1 MDILNQ
7 IIQGLNKEEIRFF
20 KLFAHRQQGNAD
32 RKDISLL
39 DFMRKQTEGKGEE
52 KIFQKLY
59 GDGDKNAFY
68 RLKNRLVD
76 DLNKSLMLQHVQD
89 EELLQI
95 FHLLMVVRIYTT
107 KGNNQLSFYFLK
119 KAEQRAR
126 KIENYELLDIVYG
139 EFIKLSHEL
148 LVINPEIYIQLRK
161 ENNETLFNL
170 RQMDDLLAAV
180 SYRLKITQNFGDHQN
195 SLIQILEST
204 IGRFMDSDTIL
215 HSGKFRFKLYSL
227 VCQLL
232 LQRKDYKSLEAYL
245 LQTWKEFNDKQMF
258 TKNNHDTK
266 LQMLTYMVNSL
277 FKNGK
282 TQESLEFANILHDS
296 MEEYNRLYYDKYEIF
311 YYNAL
316 VNNYSIADVPKAIEL
331 LLEMQEQKNLHKV
344 PFYELFIYLN
354 LATSYFDLKQFN
366 QAIKNLNKLFL
377 IDSYK
382 KADPSLKFKIAVAEL
397 IIRFE
402 LGDQDFWN
410 YRKDQLLKEFS
421 VQMKQEIHIK
431 EQLLIQ
437 LIEQAEI
444 LSGGFQNRQL
454 RPEIENYIQKW
465 NSGDQEDEIIK
476 YTNWLSEKIK
486 AR

>member
-1 MDILNQ
+1 MDILHQ
-7 IIQGLNKEEIRFF
+7 IIQGLSKEEIRFF

-52 KIFQKLY
+52 KIFHKLY
-59 GDGDKNAFY
+59 GDNDKNAFY

-95 FHLLMVVRIYTT
+95 FHLLMIVRIYAT

-148 LVINPEIYIQLRK
+148 LIINPEIYIRLRK
-161 ENNETLFNL
+161 ENNETLVNL

-204 IGRFMDSDTIL
+204 ISRFMDNDTIL
-215 HSGKFRFKLYSL
+215 HSAKFRFKLYSL
-227 VCQLL
+227 VSQLL
-232 LQRKDYKSLEAYL
+232 IQRKDYQSLETYL
-245 LQTWKEFNDKQMF
+245 LQTWKEFNEQHLF
-258 TKNNHDTK
+258 NKNNHDAK
-266 LQMLTYMVNSL
+266 LQMLTYIVNSL

-282 TQESLEFANILHDS
+282 TQESLNFAAILHDS
-296 MEEYNRLYYDKYEIF
+296 MEEHNRLFFDKYEIF

-316 VNNYSIADVPKAIEL
+316 VNNYSTADVPKAIQL
-331 LLEMQEQKNLHKV
+331 LLEMQQQKNLRKV

-377 IDSYK
+377 MDSYK
-382 KADPSLKFKIAVAEL
+382 KADDSLKFKIAVAEL

-410 YRKDQLLKEFS
+410 YRKDQLTKEFS
-421 VQMKQEIHIK
+421 VQMNQEIHRK
-431 EQLLIQ
+431 ENLLIR
-437 LIEQAEI
+437 LIEQAES
-444 LSGGFQNRQL
+444 LEGGLQNRHMKS
-454 RPEIENYIQKW
+454 EIETYIQTW
-465 NSGDQEDEIIK
+465 NTGEQEDEIIN
-476 YTNWLSEKIK
+476 YINWLTEKVNV
-486 AR
+486 R